1 MNGATAVPLVSTM
14 RPPKNASTI
23 KIGSNQNF
31 LRVRRNAQNSRRN
44 ETIIKDSEL
53 VLESVRG
60 RARRLARYPVR
71 INIRLESQ
79 TQDVLAR
86 QTHDP
91 TYRSDAKKEDE
102 RKHDGTDHFE
112 QQESELRP

>member
-44 ETIIKDSEL
+44 ETIIKTQNWFLRVSGGGPGGWRDIQYVSASGSNRRRRMSL
-53 VLESVRG
+53 P
-60 RARRLARYPVR
+60 ARRM
-71 INIRLESQ
+71 IQ
-79 TQDVLAR
+79 
-86 QTHDP
+86 P
-91 TYRSDAKKEDE
+91 TGVMQRKKM
-102 RKHDGTDHFE
+102 
-112 QQESELRP
+112 S